1 MMNLVIDSGNTALKA
16 AIFEKDQLKELL
28 NIISLEKLEALTK
41 KYSFEKAVI
50 SSVNENA
57 SVISKTINIRNTLII
72 DHHTVLPF
80 KNLYKTPET
89 LGTDRIAAIAGAKT
103 FYPQAPCLAIDAGT
117 CITFDF
123 IDALNNYHGG
133 SISPGINLRFKAL
146 HNFTAR
152 LPLVNRK
159 EKAKLTG
166 GNTEES
172 LQSGVM
178 NGIVAEIAG
187 VIDSYR
193 SLYPE
198 LKVIICGGDAPFF
211 ETNLKQSIFVVP
223 ELVLIGLNRILEY
236 NAAEF

>member
-1 MMNLVIDSGNTALKA
+1 MNLVIDSGNTALKA

-28 NIISLEKLEALTK
+28 HNISLEGLKAIAE
-41 KYSFEKAVI
+41 KYPFKKAVI
-50 SSVNENA
+50 SSVNESA
-57 SVISKTINIRNTLII
+57 SVISEKINMMNILII
-72 DHHTVLPF
+72 DKHTSLPF

-89 LGTDRIAAIAGAKT
+89 LGTDRIAAVAGAKT

-123 IDALNNYHGG
+123 IDADNNYHGG

-159 EKAKLTG
+159 ERTELIG

-172 LQSGVM
+172 MQSGVM
-178 NGIVAEIAG
+178 KGIIAEVDG
-187 VIDSYR
+187 MIDSYR
-193 SLYPE
+193 SRYPE
-198 LKVIICGGDAPFF
+198 LQVIICGGDTPFF

-223 ELVLIGLNRILEY
+223 DLVLIGLNRILEY

>member
-1 MMNLVIDSGNTALKA
+1 MNLVIDSGNTTLKA
-16 AIFEKDQLKELL
+16 AIFEKDQLKELFH
-28 NIISLEKLEALTK
+28 NISPKELGPITK
-41 KYSFEKAVI
+41 KYSFKRAVI

-57 SVISKTINIRNTLII
+57 FLISENINIKNVLII
-72 DHHTVLPF
+72 DQHTRLPF
-80 KNLYKTPET
+80 KNFYKTPET
-89 LGTDRIAAIAGAKT
+89 LGTDRIAAIAGSIT
-103 FYPQAPCLAIDAGT
+103 LYPQSNCLAIDAGT

-123 IDALNNYHGG
+123 IDAEYNYHGG
-133 SISPGINLRFKAL
+133 SISPGINIRFSAL

-159 EKAKLTG
+159 EKAKLIG
-166 GNTEES
+166 ANTEES
-172 LQSGVM
+172 IQSGVI
-178 NGIVAEIAG
+178 NGTIAEIEG
-187 VIDSYR
+187 MIDTYR
-193 SLYPE
+193 SLYPG